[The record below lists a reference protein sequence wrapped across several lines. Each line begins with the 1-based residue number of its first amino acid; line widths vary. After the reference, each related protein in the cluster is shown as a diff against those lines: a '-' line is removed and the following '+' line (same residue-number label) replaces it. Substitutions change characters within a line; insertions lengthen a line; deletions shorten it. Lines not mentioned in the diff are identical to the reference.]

1 MGVDTWV
8 QAGMAVVGA
17 VGGIV
22 AARSARRTKR
32 QERRDDFTA
41 VTGQM
46 EKTIQRLESRME
58 DRELEAERQRDRI
71 GQQDAAIGWLLSRV
85 RSLTGY
91 IRQRGMEPPAPDPV
105 PLEAREYI
113 RNLDA

>member
-1 MGVDTWV
+1 MDVDTWV
-8 QAGMAVVGA
+8 QAGMAAVGA
-17 VGGIV
+17 VGGVV

-46 EKTIQRLESRME
+46 ERTIKRLESRME
-58 DRELEAERQRDRI
+58 AREREAERQRDRI
-71 GQQDAAIGWLLSRV
+71 GQQDAALGWLLARV
-85 RSLTGY
+85 RVLTGY
-91 IRQRGMEPPAPDPV
+91 IRERGMEPPAPDPV
-105 PLEAREYI
+105 PVEAREYI